1 MGRRIAALALAVT
14 LLVGA
19 AGCSGDPDQKMLS
32 EGARAARDAASE
44 VSTATMAAQSLLD
57 HKLWSQ
63 PAGQMVSDAEK
74 SLGKVVSKFDE
85 RQPETEQSRKT
96 YDQVSGALSDAED
109 NVTELRI
116 ALGNNDL
123 STVTKQVD
131 QLRETGQQLH
141 QLGEMAK

>member
-1 MGRRIAALALAVT
+1 VRRIAAVALAVSMF
-14 LLVGA
+14 VGA
-19 AGCSGDPDQKMLS
+19 AGCGDPNQRMLS

-44 VSTATMAAQSLLD
+44 ISTARLAAQSLLD
-57 HKLWSQ
+57 HKLWSR

-85 RQPETEQSRKT
+85 LQPETEQSRKT
-96 YDQVSGALSDAED
+96 YDQISGALSDAED

-131 QLRETGQQLH
+131 QLRQTGEQLH
-141 QLGEMAK
+141 RLGELAK